1 MQWPFEAWGAHAVL
15 SGHDHS
21 YERLHAPN
29 ANGGF
34 PFFVNGLVSVTVI
47 VRPLGCCFRRHLLYL
62 VCKISLQLLTFPRR
76 RIAALVTAS
85 IHTYSGLHFHLV
97 PTMVCFPGRCQLVWL

>member
-34 PFFVNGLVSVTVI
+34 PFFVNGLVSCKGPG
-47 VRPLGCCFRRHLLYL
+47 VRFTQLQHAWCS
-62 VCKISLQLLTFPRR
+62 SLAVWITLT
-76 RIAALVTAS
+76 
-85 IHTYSGLHFHLV
+85 
-97 PTMVCFPGRCQLVWL
+97 